1 MFFLLIGII
10 TNAVKRKTNDQNIS
24 WMILSWQEDKITS
37 LNKRKAERKEINM
50 LRRVFNYYE
59 NMATRDKQYYF
70 NTKKQIDGKVFSA
83 TMTAGQEKNLE
94 IRKLEQKINEMKEK
108 EVELLLENYEA
119 NALKIAEI
127 DRLRRETIQQVEE
140 LKRVPLVLWQT
151 TDEYTIANVM
161 DAIERKSV
169 IVKINNGEAD
179 METLNIMTD
188 KVVSYLEEY
197 LDMEKQITDRIPR
210 KEKSKSEIKEEM
222 IKIYD
227 TFYHAAKEF
236 GEIGVN
242 TLYDAGMKNF
252 LERKQRLVMRGTTTS
267 YDLINEPLIRLDY
280 ASLIASNNQI
290 PNSK

>member
-1 MFFLLIGII
+1 
-10 TNAVKRKTNDQNIS
+10 
-24 WMILSWQEDKITS
+24 
-37 LNKRKAERKEINM
+37 
-50 LRRVFNYYE
+50 
-59 NMATRDKQYYF
+59 
-70 NTKKQIDGKVFSA
+70 
-83 TMTAGQEKNLE
+83 
-94 IRKLEQKINEMKEK
+94 
-108 EVELLLENYEA
+108 
-119 NALKIAEI
+119 
-127 DRLRRETIQQVEE
+127 
-140 LKRVPLVLWQT
+140 
-151 TDEYTIANVM
+151 M

-188 KVVSYLEEY
+188 KVVSYLKEY
-197 LDMEKQITDRIPR
+197 LDMEKQITDRMPR

>member
-1 MFFLLIGII
+1 
-10 TNAVKRKTNDQNIS
+10 
-24 WMILSWQEDKITS
+24 MILSWQEDKITS

-70 NTKKQIDGKVFSA
+70 NTKKQLDGKVFSA

-188 KVVSYLEEY
+188 KVVSYLKEY
-197 LDMEKQITDRIPR
+197 LDMEKQITDRMPR